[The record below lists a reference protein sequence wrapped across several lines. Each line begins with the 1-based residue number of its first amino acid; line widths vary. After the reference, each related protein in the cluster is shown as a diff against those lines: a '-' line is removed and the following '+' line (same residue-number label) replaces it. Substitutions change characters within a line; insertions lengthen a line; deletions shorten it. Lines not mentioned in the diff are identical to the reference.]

1 MHQLIYFMPLL
12 PYWRLSG
19 FYFFYFSLV
28 GAFSP
33 YWSLYLQ
40 SLEFNALQIGVLMSL
55 SLIVRI
61 FSPSI
66 WGWLADHTGK
76 RIRVVQIAALWG
88 FLCFCGFLL
97 GESFIWMFFV
107 MLLLSFFWSASL
119 PLMEAIT
126 LSHLG
131 DHTDK
136 YGRIRSWGSV
146 GFVLT
151 VIGVGYLLE
160 NIAIAWL
167 IWIVLGLKLGMVIFS
182 YQIPEKDM
190 ISHVT
195 GHHSVK
201 QICLRPEVLAFLIS
215 SLLMLFAHGA
225 YYTFFSIYLVEHAYD
240 KGFIGWLWAI
250 GVICEIG
257 IFFIMPWLM
266 RHFSLKLI
274 LIFSFACATL
284 RFLMISW
291 GVEWPIIMVV
301 AQILHAATYGAH
313 HIAAMMVV
321 HQFFRGRHQATGQA
335 IYTSIAY
342 GIGGAIGAIS
352 SGYTW
357 DLLGT
362 DRTFFVSSTASFI
375 GLILVAWKMKSV
387 SQ

>member
-1 MHQLIYFMPLL
+1 MPLL

-76 RIRVVQIAALWG
+76 RIRVVQIAALCG

-182 YQIPEKDM
+182 YQIPEKEM
-190 ISHVT
+190 ISQVT

-201 QICLRPEVLAFLIS
+201 QICLRPEVLAFLIA

-284 RFLMISW
+284 RFLMIGW

-321 HQFFRGRHQATGQA
+321 HQFFRGRHQAKGQA

-357 DLLGT
+357 DLLGA
-362 DRTFFVSSTASFI
+362 DMTFLVSSAASFI

>member
-1 MHQLIYFMPLL
+1 
-12 PYWRLSG
+12 
-19 FYFFYFSLV
+19 
-28 GAFSP
+28 
-33 YWSLYLQ
+33 
-40 SLEFNALQIGVLMSL
+40 
-55 SLIVRI
+55 
-61 FSPSI
+61 
-66 WGWLADHTGK
+66 
-76 RIRVVQIAALWG
+76 
-88 FLCFCGFLL
+88 
-97 GESFIWMFFV
+97 

-182 YQIPEKDM
+182 YQIPEKEM
-190 ISHVT
+190 ISQVT

-201 QICLRPEVLAFLIS
+201 QICLRPEVLAFLIA

-284 RFLMISW
+284 RFLMIGW

-321 HQFFRGRHQATGQA
+321 HQFFRGRHQAKGQA

-357 DLLGT
+357 DLLGA
-362 DRTFFVSSTASFI
+362 DMTFFVSSAASFI

>member
-1 MHQLIYFMPLL
+1 MPLL

-76 RIRVVQIAALWG
+76 RIRVVQIAALCG

-182 YQIPEKDM
+182 YQIPEKEI

-274 LIFSFACATL
+274 LIFSFACATV
-284 RFLMISW
+284 RFWMIGW

-321 HQFFRGRHQATGQA
+321 HQFFRGRHQAKGQA
-335 IYTSIAY
+335 IYSSIAY

-357 DLLGT
+357 DLLGA
-362 DRTFFVSSTASFI
+362 DMTFFVSSAASFI